1 MSANAQEKK
10 PRVVCE
16 CERDIVDTVTQFA
29 IAMIIIKALGR
40 RRVEI
45 RFACS
50 NCEVREPKGSISL
63 IKAYE
68 WKTASVS
75 ARIPFT
81 WPVAEIGAMVVG

>member
-1 MSANAQEKK
+1 MSTAAGEKK
-10 PRVVCE
+10 PSVVCE

-29 IAMIIIKALGR
+29 IAMIIIKALAR

-63 IKAYE
+63 IKVYE

-81 WPVAEIGAMVVG
+81 WPVAKIGAMVVG